1 MEIAAYDKLLCGE
14 EQRLNI
20 HPTNSATASQMS
32 ASLNRSSGRT
42 TPLGRRGTPSR
53 TSGPAK
59 RKRTV
64 VEDHLDHSLND
75 FSVTSSAE
83 GDIEIQ
89 ETDSDG
95 RYVKLHNKGE
105 KEVAIG
111 GWHLHHSAGGS
122 NETVFKF
129 HRSVKIEAGATVTVW
144 SSESGVTHE
153 PPTNIV
159 MKQQKWFGGDKTTT
173 KLVNA
178 DAREVATSERSRI
191 VHIKRTSRYSHGGTE
206 ELYHQQGDPAAPEK
220 CSIM

>member
-1 MEIAAYDKLLCGE
+1 
-14 EQRLNI
+14 
-20 HPTNSATASQMS
+20 MS
-32 ASLNRSSGRT
+32 ASLNRSSGRA

-53 TSGPAK
+53 TSGAVK
-59 RKRTV
+59 RKRTL

-83 GDIEIQ
+83 GDVEIL

-95 RYVKLHNKGE
+95 RFVKVHNKGE

-111 GWHLHHSAGGS
+111 GWQLLHTSGTV
-122 NETVFKF
+122 ETVFKF

-144 SSESGVTHE
+144 SADAGVSHE

-159 MKQQKWFGGDKTTT
+159 MKQQKWFGGDKTAT
-173 KLVNA
+173 KLLNA
-178 DAREVATSERSRI
+178 DAKEVATSERSRI
-191 VHIKRTSRYSHGGTE
+191 VQVKRTSRYSHGSSGGAE

>member
-42 TPLGRRGTPSR
+42 TPLGRRATPSR
-53 TSGPAK
+53 STAAAK
-59 RKRTV
+59 RKRTFA
-64 VEDHLDHSLND
+64 EDHLDHSLND

-95 RYVKLHNKGE
+95 RFVKIHNKGE

-111 GWHLHHSAGGS
+111 GWHLHHSAGTV
-122 NETVFKF
+122 ETAFKF

-144 SSESGVTHE
+144 SSDSGATHE

-159 MKQQKWFGGDKTTT
+159 MKQQKWFGGDKTVT

-178 DAREVATSERSRI
+178 DSKEVATSERSRI
-191 VHIKRTSRYSHGGTE
+191 VHVKRTSRYSQGGSD